1 MTSLGTYW
9 RTVRHLK
16 LEQIVGRLKLRLLR
30 PTTPPS
36 GPLARR
42 RAAAPWQPSARRA
55 QSFIP
60 PMTFVFLNEAHDIDQ
75 CGWDDPATS
84 KLWRYNLHYFD
95 ALGAHDAS
103 HHEAALSALLHRW
116 VRDNPPT
123 RGTGWEP
130 YPVSLRVVNCLKWV
144 QVGGQLDAPVLA
156 SLVQQVR
163 WLRRRLEYHLLGNHL
178 FVNAKALLFAGL
190 FFEGD
195 EAREWLAVG
204 AKILARELPEQVLA
218 DGGHFERSPMY
229 HALALED
236 VLDLLNVLS
245 TYRSSLPTPVA
256 MLEPALRDSAARMLR
271 WLALM
276 LHPDGT
282 MALFNDS
289 AEDIAPS
296 WDELRHYA
304 HRLGLQEPSL
314 SGDGVVDFPQSGY
327 MRVARGPVV
336 AFLDLAPIGP
346 DYLPGHAHADTL
358 SFELSLHG
366 QRLIVN
372 GGTSRYGDGPE
383 RLKERSTA
391 WHSTVEVDG
400 RNSSEVW
407 AGFRVGRRARILSRG
422 WNNDGATWSVRGE
435 HDGYSFL
442 AGHPLHRRA
451 WRFEDQALVV
461 EDVVSNP
468 ALPAVARFILSP
480 GTTVVNAGDGTWRL
494 ERDGARIATV
504 AAEQGVLRTEAAH
517 HTTRFGNR
525 SRSTALVV
533 DLHSGKATTRWTWQ
547 EDAHSLSH

>member
-16 LEQIVGRLKLRLLR
+16 LEQIAGRLKLRLLR
-30 PTTPPS
+30 PATPAAT
-36 GPLARR
+36 PLARR
-42 RAAAPWQPSARRA
+42 RAATPWQPSARRM
-55 QSFIP
+55 QPFVP
-60 PMTFVFLNEAHDIDQ
+60 PTTFVFLNEAHDIDR
-75 CGWDDPATS
+75 CGWDDPETS

-103 HHEAALSALLHRW
+103 HHEAALSALLYRW

-123 RGTGWEP
+123 SGTGWEP
-130 YPVSLRVVNCLKWV
+130 YPISLRVVNCLKWTLA
-144 QVGGQLDAPVLA
+144 GGRLDTPVLA

-178 FVNAKALLFAGL
+178 FVNAKALVFAGL

-195 EAREWLAVG
+195 ETREWLTVG
-204 AKILARELPEQVLA
+204 ASILARELPEQVLA

-229 HALALED
+229 HALGLED
-236 VLDLLNVLS
+236 VLDLLNLLS
-245 TYRSSLPTPVA
+245 TYRSSLPAAVA
-256 MLEPALRDSAARMLR
+256 MLEPALRDSAASMLR

-276 LHPDGT
+276 RHPDGT

-289 AEDIAPS
+289 AEGIAPS

-304 HRLGLQEPSL
+304 RRLGLQDASL
-314 SGDGVVDFPQSGY
+314 PDDGVVDFPESGY
-327 MRVARGPVV
+327 MRVASGPVV
-336 AFLDLAPIGP
+336 AFLDLAAIGP
-346 DYLPGHAHADTL
+346 NYLPGHAHADTL

-391 WHSTVEVDG
+391 WHSTVEVAG
-400 RNSSEVW
+400 QNSSEVW
-407 AGFRVGRRARILSRG
+407 AGFRVGRRARIISRG
-422 WNNDGATWSVRGE
+422 WKDDGAAWSARGE

-442 AGHPLHRRA
+442 PGRPLHRRA
-451 WRFEDQALVV
+451 WRFEEQALVV

-468 ALPAVARFILSP
+468 ALPAVARFILAP
-480 GTTVVNAGDGTWRL
+480 GITVVNEGDGAWHL
-494 ERDGARIATV
+494 ARDGIRIATV
-504 AAEQGVLRTEAAH
+504 VAEQGALRTESAH

-525 SRSTALVV
+525 SPSTALVV
-533 DLHSGKATTRWTWQ
+533 DLHSGKAATRWTWQ